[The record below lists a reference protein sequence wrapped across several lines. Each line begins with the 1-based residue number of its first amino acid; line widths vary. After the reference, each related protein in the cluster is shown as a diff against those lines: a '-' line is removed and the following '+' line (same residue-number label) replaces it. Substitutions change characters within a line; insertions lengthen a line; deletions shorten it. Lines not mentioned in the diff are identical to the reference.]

1 MKKSTLK
8 SMQFTECQLS
18 SPLSVT
24 KQLLLNCFLILMN
37 SAKLRMTRYFSQL
50 LRNLVNVIHS
60 FKIRPPSLAC
70 LKCFAK
76 LMKQLL
82 EKKLPNHL
90 SRFQNYLPMLMFTMF
105 SHLLSSNLPRWSFSQ
120 EDLAHA
126 LCSLHATLELAHKK
140 KS

>member
-24 KQLLLNCFLILMN
+24 KQLPLNCFLILMN
-37 SAKLRMTRYFSQL
+37 SAKMRMTKYFSQL

-70 LKCFAK
+70 LKCFVKPMK
-76 LMKQLL
+76 LLL

-90 SRFQNYLPMLMFTMF
+90 SRFQNYLPMLMSTMF
-105 SHLLSSNLPRWSFSQ
+105 SHLLSSNLPKWSFSQ
-120 EDLAHA
+120 EDPAHA